1 MIFVVGNSR
10 SGTTM
15 MGRVLGR
22 SKDVYT
28 FNELHFFEQLFSV
41 KEFSKKMNLEESIIF
56 FSNLISIERDGYLNN
71 KRKIKF
77 YFQES
82 EDLVKS
88 SDKDVFTKIELFNLY
103 LKYESRLNNKNIPC
117 DQTPRNLFY
126 VNEILSAYPDAKII
140 YMVRD
145 SRNVLLSQKNKWK
158 RRFLGAINIPLIEAI
173 RSRFNYHPI
182 LISKLW
188 NASNDKMNNKK
199 KVLKIKFE
207 DFLSSPEKKLM
218 EICEFTNINYEK
230 GMLNIP
236 IKGSSLNKDD
246 SKRLGIDNSKL
257 EKKAQNG
264 ISNTELYLC
273 QKITSYYLIQNGYDL
288 NQYKYNPLILIFYY
302 LNLPFVILIA
312 LMFNIKRYKNIIE
325 SMKKRFY

>member
-1 MIFVVGNSR
+1 MIFVLGNSR

-158 RRFLGAINIPLIEAI
+158 I
-173 RSRFNYHPI
+173 RY
-182 LISKLW
+182 
-188 NASNDKMNNKK
+188 
-199 KVLKIKFE
+199 V
-207 DFLSSPEKKLM
+207 
-218 EICEFTNINYEK
+218 
-230 GMLNIP
+230 
-236 IKGSSLNKDD
+236 
-246 SKRLGIDNSKL
+246 
-257 EKKAQNG
+257 
-264 ISNTELYLC
+264 
-273 QKITSYYLIQNGYDL
+273 TSYL
-288 NQYKYNPLILIFYY
+288 
-302 LNLPFVILIA
+302 A
-312 LMFNIKRYKNIIE
+312 RYSNCL
-325 SMKKRFY
+325 F